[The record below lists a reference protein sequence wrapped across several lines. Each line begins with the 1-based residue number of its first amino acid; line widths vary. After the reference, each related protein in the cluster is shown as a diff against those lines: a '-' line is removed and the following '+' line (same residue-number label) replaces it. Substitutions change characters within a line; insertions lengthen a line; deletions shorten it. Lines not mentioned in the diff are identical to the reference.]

1 MIWLELLVM
10 HVHTHTLTQGGTEKW
25 SLNKISRQ
33 SYKHWKIQKKCCMN
47 CKKSWISAGACSA
60 LFRANIK
67 INLIHQMEYYLSFEI
82 KIIFLWLV
90 FARIWLCPCPSSV
103 IILFGCHPWMR
114 FFLPWMTFMDD
125 TFIHGWDFLIH
136 GWNCNRLDFA
146 QVLQS
151 LRAILDKLV
160 IYVSKMWQ
168 VTIPYI
174 GEQISSMDEIR
185 ECHPWKENQY
195 PWMTSADE
203 DDGWWTHI
211 DGAYDVSCNDSRI
224 FYFSKRF
231 FRLFSKNLD
240 FSLLLVS
247 LHK

>member
-1 MIWLELLVM
+1 MIIYLWCTYTRIHSLKEGQRNEVWIRYQDK
-10 HVHTHTLTQGGTEKW
+10 VTNIEKY
-25 SLNKISRQ
+25 R
-33 SYKHWKIQKKCCMN
+33 KKCCIN

-67 INLIHQMEYYLSFEI
+67 INLIHQMEYYLSFEVQ
-82 KIIFLWLV
+82 IIFLSLV

-103 IILFGCHPWMR
+103 IIIFVCHPWMR
-114 FFLPWMTFMDD
+114 FSLPWMTFMND
-125 TFIHGWDFLIH
+125 TFIYEWDFLIH

-151 LRAILDKLV
+151 FKAILDKLV

-185 ECHPWKENQY
+185 ECHPWIENPY
-195 PWMTSADE
+195 PWMTSTDE
-203 DDGWWTHI
+203 DDGWWTLI
-211 DGAYDVSCNDSRI
+211 T
-224 FYFSKRF
+224 
-231 FRLFSKNLD
+231 
-240 FSLLLVS
+240 
-247 LHK
+247 